1 MKNRHIAMVLALAFH
16 ALVASWALA
25 DEPLPLDR
33 YGGLTTIQF
42 EATGFF
48 RTHHD
53 GERWWLVSP
62 DGNAFLSF
70 GVCCISSS
78 HDKERGTNRDY
89 YNENVLRKRGSAEQ
103 WKEVTLER
111 LKAWGVNTLGGWS
124 SEELRDSVP
133 YTVVLSMGAGMWRR
147 GTESRR
153 STVPDFFGGEFEQH
167 AAAQARNAA
176 DLVDTPYL
184 LGYFLAN
191 ELPWLPDHR
200 MCPDLFSGY
209 VAMPAEAPGKKQLVR
224 FFRERYT
231 DPAAFGQVWD
241 MNLDDWAALAEV
253 DSLTARDRTRA
264 RKDRDAFVLLAARQ
278 YFKVAT
284 EALRAID
291 PNHLIMG
298 CRFIWQTAPRS
309 VVQACGEYCDVVST
323 NCYET
328 GLVGRILLAGADS
341 GISRMPSDRYALT
354 HFGEL
359 TGKPVLITEFG
370 FRAHDSGCVNS
381 FPPASIVGPISAT
394 QRERADKFERFA
406 TGWIAQPAFVG
417 YHWFQYMDQPR
428 GGRFDGEDSNFGVVD
443 ITDEPHEDFVAR
455 LAEVNRK
462 AWDLHQAAK

>member
-1 MKNRHIAMVLALAFH
+1 MKNRHIAMVLALAGH
-16 ALVASWALA
+16 AFVASWAPA
-25 DEPLPLDR
+25 EGPLPLDR

-62 DGNAFLSF
+62 DGNAFLSL

-89 YNENVLRKRGSAEQ
+89 YNESVLKKRGSAEQ

-124 SEELRDSVP
+124 SEELRDVVP
-133 YTVVLSMGAGMWRR
+133 YTVVLSMGTGMWRR
-147 GTESRR
+147 GA
-153 STVPDFFGGEFEQH
+153 VPDFFSGEFEQH
-167 AAAQARNAA
+167 AAAQARSAA
-176 DLVDTPYL
+176 AHVNDPFL

-209 VAMPAEAPGKKQLVR
+209 VAMPPDAPGKGRLVR
-224 FFRERYT
+224 FFRERYA

-241 MNLDDWAALAEV
+241 VDLAALAALAEV
-253 DSLTARDRTRA
+253 DSLAARDRKRA
-264 RKDRDAFVLLAARQ
+264 RTDRDAFVLLAARQ

-284 EALRAID
+284 DAVRAVD
-291 PNHLIMG
+291 PNHLILG
-298 CRFIWQTAPRS
+298 CRFIWQTAARS
-309 VVQACGEYCDVVST
+309 VVEACGEYCDVVST

-328 GLVGRILLAGADS
+328 GPVARILLAGANS
-341 GISRMPSDRYALT
+341 GVTRMPGDRYALT
-354 HFGEL
+354 RYGEL
-359 TGKPVLITEFG
+359 TGKPLLITEFS

-381 FPPASIVGPISAT
+381 FPPAIIVGPIAAT

-406 TGWIAQPAFVG
+406 TRWIAQPCFVG

-428 GGRFDGEDSNFGVVD
+428 GGRFDGEDSNFGIVD
-443 ITDEPHEDFVAR
+443 ITDEPHGDFVAR

-462 AWDLHQAAK
+462 AWGLHQAAK